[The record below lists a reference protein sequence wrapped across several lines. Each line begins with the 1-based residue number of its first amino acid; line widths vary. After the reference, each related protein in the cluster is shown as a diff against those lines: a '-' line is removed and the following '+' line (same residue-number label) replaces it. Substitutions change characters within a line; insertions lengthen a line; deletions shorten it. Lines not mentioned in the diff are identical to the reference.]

1 MWRQVCLL
9 ALVMTVLCA
18 ADHNREDRQPRSA
31 DTFWIGGRY
40 GRSLRGPTEVTLT
53 NNRVVRHAEEDADQQ
68 KTNRFYLTNRYGKR
82 AGQLSDRLAN
92 RMNDR
97 FGDRWKKQIVCDCVP
112 REHYK
117 RSVFRVS
124 E

>member
-1 MWRQVCLL
+1 MWRQLCLL
-9 ALVMTVLCA
+9 ALVITVLCA
-18 ADHNREDRQPRSA
+18 SDHNREDRQPRSA
-31 DTFWIGGRY
+31 DPFWISGRY
-40 GRSLRGPTEVTLT
+40 GRSLRGPAEAVT
-53 NNRVVRHAEEDADQQ
+53 NNR
-68 KTNRFYLTNRYGKR
+68 FFLTNRYGKR
-82 AGQLSDRLAN
+82 AGPLSDRLAN

-124 E
+124 A

>member
-1 MWRQVCLL
+1 MWRQLCLL
-9 ALVMTVLCA
+9 ALVITVLCA
-18 ADHNREDRQPRSA
+18 SDHNREDRQPRSA
-31 DTFWIGGRY
+31 DPFWISGRY
-40 GRSLRGPTEVTLT
+40 GRSLRGPAEAVT
-53 NNRVVRHAEEDADQQ
+53 NNRVVRHAEEDEDQQ
-68 KTNRFYLTNRYGKR
+68 KSNRFFLTNRYGKR
-82 AGQLSDRLAN
+82 AGPLSDRLAN

-124 E
+124 A